1 MNALELFK
9 QGGFIMYPLLAF
21 SILIWIVALQKYF
34 FLLSF
39 TKQYKKIDEDA
50 NRAITANRFE
60 ELRWVFK
67 NASVLITRPH
77 EVLFEDSM
85 LDKAELSEKL
95 YRRLNET
102 QAGLKKNMWILGT
115 IGSSAPFVGLFGTVL
130 GIMDSFREIGISGKS
145 GFAVVASGISES
157 LVATASGIIVAVVAV
172 IFYNYF
178 LTKINQVSM
187 DFKNRVE
194 DIADLVFIARKMR
207 K

>member
-1 MNALELFK
+1 MNFLELFK

-77 EVLFEDSM
+77 EVLFEDTM
-85 LDKAELSEKL
+85 LSKEELSEKL

-115 IGSSAPFVGLFGTVL
+115 IGSSAPFIGLFGTVL
-130 GIMDSFREIGISGKS
+130 GIMESFRAIGESGKS
-145 GFAVVASGISES
+145 GFAVVAAGISEFF
-157 LVATASGIIVAVVAV
+157 VVIAIGIIVAVVAV

-178 LTKINQVSM
+178 QTKINQISL

>member
-1 MNALELFK
+1 MNFLELFK

-77 EVLFEDSM
+77 EVLFEDTM
-85 LDKAELSEKL
+85 LTKEELSEKL

-102 QAGLKKNMWILGT
+102 QAGLKKNMWVLGT
-115 IGSSAPFVGLFGTVL
+115 IGSSAPFIGLFGTVL
-130 GIMDSFREIGISGKS
+130 GIMESFRAIGESGKS
-145 GFAVVASGISES
+145 GFAVVAAGISES
-157 LVATASGIIVAVVAV
+157 LVATAAGIIVAVVAV

-178 LTKINQVSM
+178 QTKINQVSL